1 MGIKFSTTTFAFLF
15 LSASSLFA
23 REESIL
29 ARITVY
35 WPGEGQIR
43 ACSNGARLRAG
54 HVAVDPKR
62 IPYGSHIIFS
72 DSECVAV
79 DSGPGVVNRTAA
91 RACGRTAAQ
100 RNAIVIDR
108 FFESK
113 QAALAWSNAHPQF
126 MTVRVQSPESARRL
140 VEIITTEG
148 TAKAGPN
155 EKVSASAAAMPGGK
169 QHAGEGALPEFGS
182 DKVELHLPLDSFLRS
197 VRRT

>member
-1 MGIKFSTTTFAFLF
+1 GIRYLTTAFVF
-15 LSASSLFA
+15 LLLCASSLFA

-35 WPGEGQIR
+35 WPGEGQSR

-54 HVAVDPKR
+54 HCAVDPKR
-62 IPYGSHIIFS
+62 IPYGSHVIFP
-72 DSECVAV
+72 DAECVAV

-113 QAALAWSNAHPQF
+113 QAALAWSSAH
-126 MTVRVQSPESARRL
+126 
-140 VEIITTEG
+140 
-148 TAKAGPN
+148 
-155 EKVSASAAAMPGGK
+155 
-169 QHAGEGALPEFGS
+169 
-182 DKVELHLPLDSFLRS
+182 
-197 VRRT
+197 

>member
-1 MGIKFSTTTFAFLF
+1 MGIKFSTTTFGFLL

-35 WPGEGQIR
+35 WPGEHQIR

-62 IPYGSHIIFS
+62 IPYGSHVIFS
-72 DSECVAV
+72 DTECVAV

-113 QAALAWSNAHPQF
+113 QAALAWSNVHPQF

-140 VEIITTEG
+140 AETISADG
-148 TAKAGPN
+148 TASARPN
-155 EKVSASAAAMPGGK
+155 EKISATAAAKPGAK
-169 QHAGEGALPEFGS
+169 QHAGEAALPEFNS
-182 DKVELHLPLDSFLRS
+182 EKVELHLPLDSFL
-197 VRRT
+197 